1 MGAGRAANRRL
12 SAFVAADVVAGA
24 ACLVWSVV
32 HVTRPASVLYVVVI
46 VALVAVANRCAV
58 ALRFDGEPYQVMCT
72 SAALLAA
79 VAVLGEAW
87 ALFAV
92 AAGMIIA
99 QTTGR
104 RRRPEQIAFNVST
117 ELLGLWAAVSV
128 VRWVGFGPALSI
140 HEGLPSLRQIA
151 ALAIVAAVYAA
162 VDDVLHKTVMTFATG
177 GRFRTIIARDADI
190 RTGLRLVN
198 LALAIGA
205 IALLDRRPDLI
216 LIFPLAI
223 VTVQMALTQR
233 LRRRTEERVAE
244 HLALATADLAS
255 GDVTT
260 VLHRAAHAALGLL
273 SAAEA
278 EIEAHLDS
286 GVRLVRI
293 HHDAVVYDGPALD
306 APPAEATSGIVI
318 GEDVGR
324 ATALVRLRFKSPTT
338 LSEREQ
344 DALRAFTFAV
354 NNALS
359 DAYVSQKVNWLPTG
373 RGHAATH
380 DPLTGLGN
388 RRYLEEHATNL
399 MLEPGLHAVALF
411 DLNRFKHI
419 NDTLGH
425 AAGDR
430 LLVEIAGRLSRSVTG
445 SDVVVRIGG
454 DEFTVVFANLSAAA
468 EGVRRI
474 EMLLHAA
481 LNEPI
486 LLDGVPIAVEAAAG
500 IAMGPTPGGLAELLR
515 RADVAMYQAKRQG
528 VRVCAYHPERDA
540 ARDLIA
546 TGQLAVT
553 FQPVVALSTA
563 GVTAARAAANWH
575 RGRRHG
581 INPQQLGLE
590 HPSVLSAY
598 NRHVLDRTLHAIT
611 VWRTAG
617 YELPAVVQVTAR
629 SLLESDFSSDLAERL
644 ARAEVPPEQLT
655 IEVSET
661 VFHANISAANTTL
674 RTLATMGVRLGLTD
688 FGVTAMSLRTLAR
701 TRIHQLTIAAQLVG
715 HHDTP
720 TGAAIIRS
728 ILDLGR
734 NLDLTVVADGVE
746 TEAQH
751 ATLREL
757 GCATGQGPLFGDA
770 MSPDGFLRRLGGI
783 PRQRQP
789 SDSNLRQP
797 S

>member
-1 MGAGRAANRRL
+1 M
-12 SAFVAADVVAGA
+12 
-24 ACLVWSVV
+24 
-32 HVTRPASVLYVVVI
+32 HT
-46 VALVAVANRCAV
+46 
-58 ALRFDGEPYQVMCT
+58 
-72 SAALLAA
+72 
-79 VAVLGEAW
+79 
-87 ALFAV
+87 
-92 AAGMIIA
+92 
-99 QTTGR
+99 
-104 RRRPEQIAFNVST
+104 
-117 ELLGLWAAVSV
+117 
-128 VRWVGFGPALSI
+128 
-140 HEGLPSLRQIA
+140 GLPGLRQIA
-151 ALAIVAAVYAA
+151 ALALISVTYAVVEEA
-162 VDDVLHKTVMTFATG
+162 LTHSVMALASH

-190 RTGLRLVN
+190 RTWLRLVN
-198 LALAIGA
+198 LLLAVGA

-223 VTVQMALTQR
+223 VTVQLAVTQR
-233 LRRRTEERVAE
+233 LRRRTEERVAD

-293 HHDAVVYDGPALD
+293 HHDAVVYDGPAMD
-306 APPAEATSGIVI
+306 APPAEETSGIVI

-338 LSEREQ
+338 LSEREY

-354 NNALS
+354 NNALG
-359 DAYVSQKVNWLPTG
+359 DAYVNQRVSWLPGG

-380 DPLTGLGN
+380 DALTGLGN

-500 IAMGPTPGGLAELLR
+500 IAMGPAAGGLAELLR

-563 GVTAARAAANWH
+563 RVTAARAAANWH

-598 NRHVLDRTLHAIT
+598 NRHVLDRTLHGIT
-611 VWRTAG
+611 VWRNAG
-617 YELPAVVQVTAR
+617 YELPAVVAVTAR

-644 ARAEVPPEQLT
+644 TRAEVPPEQLT

-674 RTLATMGVRLGLTD
+674 HTLSTMGVRLGLTD
-688 FGVTAMSLRTLAR
+688 FGVTAMSLGTLAR
-701 TRIHQLTIAAQLVG
+701 TRIHQLTIAPQLVG
-715 HHDTP
+715 HHDTQ

-746 TEAQH
+746 TEAQR

-757 GCATGQGPLFGDA
+757 GCATGQGSLFGDA
-770 MSPDGFLRRLGGI
+770 MSSDGFLRRLGGI

-789 SDSNLRQP
+789 SDSDLRQP